1 MKNIIMS
8 AMPRQKRTSQ
18 SSFSRAGRPS
28 SPTYCSPCRLVLW
41 KYDLRWLVV
50 ILHCTQ
56 PATTWAHGTPE
67 LGPCAFVIIM
77 GHFVNST
84 YKRLST
90 ITLFKTSLSNPWW
103 LLKLWLMMHLDQIKE
118 KIYISLF
125 KFLAI
130 CHICVSITILPMVK
144 NTQRK
149 QWQWPKIFCVF
160 IHLNEL

>member
-1 MKNIIMS
+1 MRIFLFMFVLPGMKNIIMS

-56 PATTWAHGTPE
+56 PATTWAHGTLE

-130 CHICVSITILPMVK
+130 CHICVSITNGQKHSKKTLTV
-144 NTQRK
+144 T
-149 QWQWPKIFCVF
+149 
-160 IHLNEL
+160 

>member
-1 MKNIIMS
+1 MRIFLFMFVLPGMKNIIMS

-56 PATTWAHGTPE
+56 PATTWAHGTLEPE
-67 LGPCAFVIIM
+67 PCAFVIIM
-77 GHFVNST
+77 GNCVNST

-103 LLKLWLMMHLDQIKE
+103 LLKLWLMMHLDQIKG
-118 KIYISLF
+118 KNYISLF
-125 KFLAI
+125 K
-130 CHICVSITILPMVK
+130 LPMVK

-149 QWQWPKIFCVF
+149 HWQWPKIFCVF